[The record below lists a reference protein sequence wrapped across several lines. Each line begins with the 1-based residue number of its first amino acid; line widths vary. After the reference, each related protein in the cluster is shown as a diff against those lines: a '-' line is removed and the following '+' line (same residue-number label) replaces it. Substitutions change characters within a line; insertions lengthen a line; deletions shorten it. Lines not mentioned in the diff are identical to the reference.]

1 MHIHSV
7 RRAALAACALA
18 VLAASS
24 ASAAS
29 VTTQLRVEANG
40 HDIGP
45 GWFYAHDS
53 VSYTTSQSE
62 ACGGS
67 GASGSI
73 SGPSAL
79 GLLVQAS
86 DYTSRLDPVQISDQF
101 EFGPFVCGVG
111 SFSSSDSAFWLYKV
125 DHVSPEVGGDK
136 FAIDG
141 SQDQVLWYFV
151 DTATGVNTGNELF
164 LSVGDKVVQAG
175 TPVEVTVLEYD
186 PSGESTPAAGVRIL
200 GAGDDVMTDA
210 AGTATLV
217 FDEPGRQFIRGDRG
231 SDIPTD
237 GTRLCVWEDS
247 ESGCGEF
254 IAGRVVGTHEA
265 DTISGTDDPDH
276 IVARNGD
283 DTITS
288 RGDDAADSVRC
299 GPGDDV
305 AQADALDRVARS
317 CEVIRRA

>member
-1 MHIHSV
+1 MHIHSLK
-7 RRAALAACALA
+7 RAALAACAVA
-18 VLAASS
+18 VLAASP

-86 DYTSRLDPVQISDQF
+86 DYTRRLDPVQISDQF

-125 DHVSPEVGGDK
+125 DHVAPEVGGDK

-141 SQDQVLWYFV
+141 SHDQVLWYFV
-151 DTATGVNTGNELF
+151 DTATGANTGNELF
-164 LSVGDKVVQAG
+164 LSIGDRIVQAG
-175 TPVEVTVLEYD
+175 TPVQVIVLEYD
-186 PSGESTPAAGVRIL
+186 ANGESTPAAGVRII
-200 GAGDDVMTDA
+200 GGGDVMTDA
-210 AGTATLV
+210 TGTAILV
-217 FDEPGRQFIRGDRG
+217 FDEPGRQFIRGARG
-231 SDIPTD
+231 IDVPTD
-237 GTRLCVWEDS
+237 GERLCVWEDS
-247 ESGCGEF
+247 ESECDQF
-254 IAGRVVGTHEA
+254 IAGRVVGTHGA
-265 DTISGTDDPDH
+265 DRISGTDDRDH
-276 IVARNGD
+276 ISARNGD
-283 DTITS
+283 DRINS
-288 RGDDAADSVRC
+288 RGDDVADSVRC
-299 GPGDDV
+299 GPGRDV
-305 AQADALDRVARS
+305 AKLDHLDRPTGG